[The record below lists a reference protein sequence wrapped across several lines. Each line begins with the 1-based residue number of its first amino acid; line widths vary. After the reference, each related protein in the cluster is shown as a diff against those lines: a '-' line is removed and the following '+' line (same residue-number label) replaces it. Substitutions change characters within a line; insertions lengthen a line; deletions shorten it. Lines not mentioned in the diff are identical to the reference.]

1 MLHIQRKDKVTYHV
15 VPYSELT
22 DEVKEQVDN
31 KIDILNYFNLKYGTH
46 YQLDE
51 LYYPTSGLFIGLFI
65 DTVDSTIT
73 LVMQNKTYEVEI
85 VNL

>member
-1 MLHIQRKDKVTYHV
+1 MLHIQRKDKVIYNV

-31 KIDILNYFNLKYGTH
+31 KIDILNYFNLKYNTH
-46 YQLDE
+46 YQLNE
-51 LYYPTSGLFIGLFI
+51 LYYPTSGLFIGLKV